1 MTAKI
6 RPDLKKV
13 SLLVVLALV
22 VSMIVPT
29 VGVMAQAGSLAA
41 VNTGR
46 LNVRTGPGIEFK
58 AIVSIPYN
66 TTVTLIGRASKG
78 TWVQIQLA
86 DGQQGWVNSTLL
98 RTYADLSLLPIT
110 YNSDQ
115 PPPPTTNI
123 PPPNG
128 NPGTPN
134 TGTRTYV
141 VRAGDD
147 LKTIA
152 ARFGTTWQILAAVN
166 NLPNP
171 NLIFPGQRLIIAF
184 SAPVPSQP
192 APAPSPNNPGT
203 HVVKQGETLKTIA
216 ALYNVT
222 PEAIAAANGITN
234 VNLIYAGQTLK
245 IPQAPRYYTVQ
256 AGDTLYSIS
265 VRFGVTIQALMT
277 ANNITN
283 MNLVKTGQRLLIP

>member
-1 MTAKI
+1 MIAKI

-13 SLLVVLALV
+13 SLLVVLALM

-58 AIVSIPYN
+58 AIISIPYN

-110 YNSDQ
+110 YNSDT

-134 TGTRTYV
+134 TGTKTYV
-141 VRAGDD
+141 VKAGDD
-147 LKTIA
+147 LKSIA
-152 ARFGTTWQILAAVN
+152 ARYGTTWQILAAVN
-166 NLPNP
+166 NLPNA
-171 NLIFPGQRLIIAF
+171 NLIYPGQHLIIAY

-192 APAPSPNNPGT
+192 APSNPSNPGT

-222 PEAIAAANGITN
+222 PEALAAANGITN
-234 VNLIYAGQTLK
+234 MNLIYAGQTLK
-245 IPQAPRYYTVQ
+245 IPQAPRYYTVV
-256 AGDTLYSIS
+256 AGDTLAKIATRY
-265 VRFGVTIQALMT
+265 GVTIQALMT
-277 ANNITN
+277 ANKITN
-283 MNLVKTGQRLLIP
+283 MNLVKTGQKLLIP

>member
-1 MTAKI
+1 MIAKI

-58 AIVSIPYN
+58 DITSIPYN

-86 DGQQGWVNSTLL
+86 SGQQGWVNSTLL

-115 PPPPTTNI
+115 VPPPTTNV

-128 NPGTPN
+128 NPGG
-134 TGTRTYV
+134 GTTRIYV

-152 ARFGTTWQILAAVN
+152 ARYGTTWQILAAVN
-166 NLPNP
+166 NLPNA
-171 NLIFPGQRLIIAF
+171 NLIYPGQRLIIAY

-192 APAPSPNNPGT
+192 VPVPYPNTAGT

-222 PEAIAAANGITN
+222 AEAIAAANGITN
-234 VNLIYAGQTLK
+234 VNLIYTGQTLK

-265 VRFGVTIQALMT
+265 VRYGVTIQAIVT
-277 ANNITN
+277 ANNLANI
-283 MNLVKTGQRLLIP
+283 NLVKTGQRLLIP

>member
-6 RPDLKKV
+6 RPDFKKL
-13 SLLVVLALV
+13 SLLVILALV
-22 VSMIVPT
+22 VSLIIPT
-29 VGVMAQAGSLAA
+29 MGVAAQAGSLAA

-58 AIVSIPYN
+58 DITSIPYN

-86 DGQQGWVNSTLL
+86 SGQQGWVNSTLL

-115 PPPPTTNI
+115 VPPPTTNI

-128 NPGTPN
+128 NPGGGT
-134 TGTRTYV
+134 TRTYV

-192 APAPSPNNPGT
+192 APVP
-203 HVVKQGETLKTIA
+203 
-216 ALYNVT
+216 
-222 PEAIAAANGITN
+222 
-234 VNLIYAGQTLK
+234 
-245 IPQAPRYYTVQ
+245 
-256 AGDTLYSIS
+256 
-265 VRFGVTIQALMT
+265 
-277 ANNITN
+277 
-283 MNLVKTGQRLLIP
+283 